1 MFQVLGHEL
10 GFWESLVFLIGIGGG
25 GYVVLALWC
34 WLWDEVLWPRI
45 TCHKIVEVEHL
56 DEVREYV
63 SEYLASNGG
72 LELLD

>member
-56 DEVREYV
+56 DV
-63 SEYLASNGG
+63 S
-72 LELLD
+72 